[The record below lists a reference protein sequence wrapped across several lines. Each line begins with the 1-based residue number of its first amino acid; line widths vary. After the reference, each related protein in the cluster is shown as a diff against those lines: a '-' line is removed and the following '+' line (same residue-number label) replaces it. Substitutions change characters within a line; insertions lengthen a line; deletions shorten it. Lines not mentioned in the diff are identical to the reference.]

1 MGEGR
6 ERASRPFD
14 PGEVRCMKIG
24 EFSREFQV
32 PQHTIRYYVELG
44 LLVPEVKN
52 HQYSFNE
59 DCRADMKLIEK
70 SKAVGFPLKD
80 IHKILSLRR
89 LSNFASPEDSG
100 QLALYMEER
109 LRELEQER
117 EQWEQRKRRLEK
129 RIADLEP

>member
-1 MGEGR
+1 
-6 ERASRPFD
+6 
-14 PGEVRCMKIG
+14 
-24 EFSREFQV
+24 
-32 PQHTIRYYVELG
+32 
-44 LLVPEVKN
+44 
-52 HQYSFNE
+52 
-59 DCRADMKLIEK
+59 MKLIEK

-100 QLALYMEER
+100 QLTLYMEER

>member
-1 MGEGR
+1 
-6 ERASRPFD
+6 
-14 PGEVRCMKIG
+14 MKIG

-89 LSNFASPEDSG
+89 LSNFASG

>member
-1 MGEGR
+1 
-6 ERASRPFD
+6 
-14 PGEVRCMKIG
+14 MKIG

-100 QLALYMEER
+100 QLACIWR
-109 LRELEQER
+109 SACGN
-117 EQWEQRKRRLEK
+117 WSRRGNNGNRGK
-129 RIADLEP
+129 GAWKSGSQIWSRR